1 MTLPDFLVDRYK
13 EWKENTFQN
22 DQDLFQLLLK
32 EGQKPKALVISCCD
46 SRVHANQIFNSKI
59 GELFI
64 HRNIANLIPSPVSNL
79 EVGTLSAIE
88 YGITE
93 LKIPNIVI
101 LGHSNCGGIKHA
113 FQQFKENSLDKNS
126 YVDNWIKI
134 IKPAYEK
141 LKIMNNIEQSITSL
155 EKLSIVNSIVNLLK
169 YKFVNDLVLDN
180 KLKIHGVWFD
190 MKSGSLMIYNNKN
203 QQFENLNY

>member
-22 DQDLFQLLLK
+22 DQDLFQLLVK

-46 SRVHANQIFNSKI
+46 SRVHANQIFKSKI
-59 GELFI
+59 GDLFI
-64 HRNIANLIPSPVSNL
+64 HRNIANLIPSLDSKL
-79 EVGTLSAIE
+79 EVGTISSIE
-88 YGITE
+88 YGICE
-93 LKIPNIVI
+93 LKIPNIII

-113 FQQFKENSLDKNS
+113 FQRFKENSLDKNS

-134 IKPAYEK
+134 IQPAYQ
-141 LKIMNNIEQSITSL
+141 KINIKDNSDHSIKSL
-155 EKLSIVNSIVNLLK
+155 EKLSIVNSISNLLN
-169 YKFVNDLVLDN
+169 YQFVNNLVRKN

-203 QQFENLNY
+203 QQFKKLTY